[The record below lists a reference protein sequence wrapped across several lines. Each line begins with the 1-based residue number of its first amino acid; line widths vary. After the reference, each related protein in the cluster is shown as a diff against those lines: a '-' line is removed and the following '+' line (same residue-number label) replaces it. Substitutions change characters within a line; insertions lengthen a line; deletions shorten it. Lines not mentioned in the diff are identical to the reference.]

1 MKLALTGTRGWIG
14 GRLRKAALERGID
27 TSAVRARAG
36 TPVALPAADVMVHV
50 GGIAHDLRG
59 QMDEAAYRAANAE
72 LPVELARRCAEAGYR
87 RFVFVSSAKV
97 IGEATAA
104 PATEDVE
111 CRPLGPYATAKHDA
125 ELALARLASRAGI
138 EIVVVRPPLVYG
150 PGVGANFARLLRF
163 ADGPWPWPMSA
174 RGARRSLVYIDNLV
188 DALLW
193 VALRPAAPAA
203 AAPGAAA
210 AEHPVAAPGATIY
223 HVADGPAP
231 TIDEVVERLRRVLG
245 RPVRRL
251 RLPVVLVDAVLATPV
266 LGDRARRLFGNL
278 ELDTGRLLAEGWHP
292 PVPFDAAVERT
303 ARAWRAQMRDH
314 RPESG

>member
-1 MKLALTGTRGWIG
+1 
-14 GRLRKAALERGID
+14 
-27 TSAVRARAG
+27 
-36 TPVALPAADVMVHV
+36 MVHV

-278 ELDTGRLLAEGWHP
+278 ELDTGRLLAEGWRP